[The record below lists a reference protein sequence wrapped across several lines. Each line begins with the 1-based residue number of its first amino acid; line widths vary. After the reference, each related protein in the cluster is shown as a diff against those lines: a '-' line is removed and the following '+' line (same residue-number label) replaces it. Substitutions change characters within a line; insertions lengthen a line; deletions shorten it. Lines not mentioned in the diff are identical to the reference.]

1 MFLQHGKNKDGNMLS
16 YQVTDKTINLSFS
29 KEFLT
34 AQELARLVEMLSV
47 KELIAKS
54 QMTESDVALLDNE
67 LKENWWQENKDRFLE
82 KIK

>member
-1 MFLQHGKNKDGNMLS
+1 MLS